1 VWPPSDIGTGRAIE
15 RCVFSDAIRDHLFNG
30 AKESAMLV
38 LTRKQQEQIHIGDD
52 VTITILKIKG
62 RAVRLGIEAP
72 RELKVIRGELP
83 PHPAADAATEVTE
96 ADMRPAASHTAGAL
110 RCGRHRGVDLR
121 EGTDPASTSAAA
133 LRKVPRSPLAPMIRS
148 TLHAGPL
155 AAVAE

>member
-1 VWPPSDIGTGRAIE
+1 
-15 RCVFSDAIRDHLFNG
+15 
-30 AKESAMLV
+30 MLV
-38 LTRKQQEQIHIGDD
+38 LTRKQQEQIQIGDN

-72 RELKVIRGELP
+72 RQLKVIRGELP
-83 PHPAADAATEVTE
+83 PHPPADAATEVTD
-96 ADMRPAASHTAGAL
+96 ADMRPVASHAATTL
-110 RCGRHRGVDLR
+110 RCSRRGDVDLR
-121 EGTDPASTSAAA
+121 DGSDPAANSNSV

>member
-1 VWPPSDIGTGRAIE
+1 
-15 RCVFSDAIRDHLFNG
+15 
-30 AKESAMLV
+30 MLV
-38 LTRKQQEQIHIGDD
+38 LTRKQQEQIQIGDN

-72 RELKVIRGELP
+72 RQLKVIRGELP

-96 ADMRPAASHTAGAL
+96 ADMRPVASHAAAAL
-110 RCGRHRGVDLR
+110 RRNRCGGVDLR
-121 EGTDPASTSAAA
+121 DGAAPATTSSAAQR
-133 LRKVPRSPLAPMIRS
+133 LVPRSPLAPMIRS

>member
-1 VWPPSDIGTGRAIE
+1 
-15 RCVFSDAIRDHLFNG
+15 
-30 AKESAMLV
+30 MLV
-38 LTRKQQEQIHIGDD
+38 LTRKQQEQIQIGDN

-72 RELKVIRGELP
+72 RQVKVVRGELP
-83 PHPAADAATEVTE
+83 PHPVADAATEVTE
-96 ADMRPAASHTAGAL
+96 ADMRPAASHVAGAL
-110 RCGRHRGVDLR
+110 TLGRRRGVGLR
-121 EGTDPASTSAAA
+121 EETDPATTSAAI